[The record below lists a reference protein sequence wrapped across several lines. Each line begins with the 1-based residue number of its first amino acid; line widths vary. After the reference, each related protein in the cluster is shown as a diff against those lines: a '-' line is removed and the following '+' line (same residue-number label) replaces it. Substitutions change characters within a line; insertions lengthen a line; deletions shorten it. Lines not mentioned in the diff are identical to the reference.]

1 MTTPVATDSTV
12 LTVRDLRT
20 YFDQTERVVRAVDG
34 MSFDIERGECLAVVG
49 ESGSGKTMTAL
60 SLVRLLPAGARIVS
74 GEVSMRGTDLS
85 SLRESEM
92 HAWRARRIA
101 IMFQDPMTCLNP
113 SMRIDR
119 QLVETLVAG
128 RLTDRATAIARGRDL
143 LERTGIPD
151 VDGVLHSYP
160 HQLSGGMRQRVIFAM
175 SLMCEPEVLIAD
187 EPTTAVDVTTQEQI
201 LDLIETFKK
210 EWGLAVLLITHDLGA
225 VARIADK
232 VLVMYAG
239 RPAEYGTADAVFGEP
254 MHPYTR
260 GLINSVDLARYVPR
274 SRLDTIDGT
283 PPALDAIPSGCAFHP
298 RCPHAIEVCSRERP
312 ELTTMNEDRR
322 AAACHVAAAG
332 DLPRWTRKPRK
343 AP

>member
-1 MTTPVATDSTV
+1 MSTPAATEPALS
-12 LTVRDLRT
+12 VRELHT
-20 YFDQTERVVRAVDG
+20 YFDQTAPVVRAVDG
-34 MSFDIERGECLAVVG
+34 MSFDIEQGECLAVVG

-60 SLVRLLPAGARIVS
+60 SLVRLLPPGARIVS
-74 GEVSMRGTDLS
+74 GGVSMAGTDLTA
-85 SLRESEM
+85 LRESEM
-92 HAWRARRIA
+92 RKWRARRIA

-113 SMRIDR
+113 AMRIDR

-128 RLTDRATAIARGRDL
+128 RMTDRATALAHGRDL

-151 VDGVLHSYP
+151 VDGVLRSYP

-201 LDLIETFKK
+201 LDLIETFKRD
-210 EWGLAVLLITHDLGA
+210 WGLAVLLITHDLGA

-239 RPAEYGTADAVFGEP
+239 RPAEYGTADSVFENP

-260 GLINSVDLARYVPR
+260 GLINSVDLGRYAPR
-274 SRLDTIDGT
+274 SRLDTIEGT
-283 PPALDAIPSGCAFHP
+283 PPALDAIPAGCAFHP
-298 RCPHAIEVCSRERP
+298 RCPYKIDVCSRVRP
-312 ELTTMNEDRR
+312 ELTTMNEGGQS
-322 AAACHVAAAG
+322 AACHVAAAG
-332 DLPRWTRKPRK
+332 DLPRWSRKSRE